1 MEGMNII
8 NYIAAIVC
16 AYFLG
21 AIPFGYIVGRL
32 KGVNIRE
39 HGSGNIGFTNVW
51 RVLGFKTGLVVLVCD
66 GWKGWMSCFIG
77 FHLAGEIGAML
88 AGIVA
93 ILGHSFSCFI
103 GFKGGKGIATGGGML
118 LYMSPPTLL
127 VLISLVALVCV
138 TIRYMSVG
146 SILAALLAPVMLYIF
161 DASMVYVIGI
171 IPAAAYV
178 IYLHIPNI
186 KRLMNGTE
194 NKLSFGKKKSDA

>member
-1 MEGMNII
+1 M
-8 NYIAAIVC
+8 VC

-21 AIPFGYIVGRL
+21 AIPFGYIIGRL
-32 KGVNIRE
+32 KGINIRE

-51 RVLGFKTGLVVLVCD
+51 RVLGFKIGLVVLFCD
-66 GWKGWMSCFIG
+66 GLKGWMSCFIG
-77 FHLAGEIGAML
+77 FQLYGEVGALIG
-88 AGIVA
+88 GIVA

-118 LYMSPPTLL
+118 LFMSPPTLL
-127 VLISLVALVCV
+127 VLISMVALVCV

-146 SILAALLAPVMLYIF
+146 SILAALLAPFMLYVF

-171 IPAAAYV
+171 MPAAAYV
-178 IYLHIPNI
+178 IYLHIPNM

-194 NKLSFGKKKSDA
+194 NKLTFGKKN

>member
-1 MEGMNII
+1 MEVFK
-8 NYIAAIVC
+8 IAVVLVC

-32 KGVNIRE
+32 KGINIRE

-51 RVLGFKTGLVVLVCD
+51 RVLGFKIGLIVLFFD
-66 GWKGWMSCFIG
+66 GLKGWLSCFIG
-77 FHLAGEIGAML
+77 FALYGEFGAL
-88 AGIVA
+88 LGGLVA

-118 LYMSPPTLL
+118 LYMSPPTLV

-146 SILAALLAPVMLYIF
+146 SILAALLAPLMLYLF
-161 DASMVYVIGI
+161 DASLVYVIGI
-171 IPAAAYV
+171 IPAATYV
-178 IYLHIPNI
+178 IYLHIPNM

-194 NKLSFGKKKSDA
+194 NKLSFGKKK

>member
-1 MEGMNII
+1 MDVLK
-8 NYIAAIVC
+8 IAAVMVC

-21 AIPFGYIVGRL
+21 AIPFGYIIGRL
-32 KGVNIRE
+32 KGINIRE

-51 RVLGFKTGLVVLVCD
+51 RVLGFKIGLVVLFCD
-66 GWKGWMSCFIG
+66 GLKGWMSCFIG
-77 FHLAGEIGAML
+77 FQLYGEVGALIG
-88 AGIVA
+88 GIVA

-118 LYMSPPTLL
+118 LFMSPPTLL
-127 VLISLVALVCV
+127 VLISMVALVCV

-146 SILAALLAPVMLYIF
+146 SILAALLAPFMLYVF
-161 DASMVYVIGI
+161 DASMVYVFGI

-178 IYLHIPNI
+178 IYLHIPNM

-194 NKLSFGKKKSDA
+194 NKLTFGKKN